1 MYRRCVVGWG
11 ITHLE
16 LGLVVLHTLGSQKKL
31 DADWQT
37 RQNDTL
43 FLFGVWP
50 SGFSHRLQLAKMLRA
65 EKHKQQTKMSQK
77 KLSTIIK

>member
-1 MYRRCVVGWG
+1 MCCGMWG

-16 LGLVVLHTLGSQKKL
+16 LGLVVLHTLGSQKML

-43 FLFGVWP
+43 VLFGVWY
-50 SGFSHRLQLAKMLRA
+50 LVLLRVSPMIF
-65 EKHKQQTKMSQK
+65 KYKQV
-77 KLSTIIK
+77 LNDIGPNHLV